1 MWRFLVIATVLAA
14 LTVPLAQAGSSQGD
28 GTLSVKRGRG
38 ALMLRLKG
46 TVIGRVNTNGRV
58 QIRDFKPFDGNDPQ
72 MTCKPKPKHLS
83 LGVTLC
89 TGKNIV
95 FRVDDGRFNVQVKGN
110 GISISAVGRGSF
122 DVDGTGET
130 GVADG
135 LMSID
140 NAPYQSLPDAK
151 TTFYL
156 GIPPSQPVR

>member
-1 MWRFLVIATVLAA
+1 MWRFLVICAVLAG
-14 LTVPLAQAGSSQGD
+14 LTVSLAQAGTSQGD
-28 GTLSVKRGRG
+28 GTLSVKKGRG
-38 ALMLRLKG
+38 MLMLRLKG

-58 QIRDFKPFDGNDPQ
+58 QIRDFKPFDGNNPQ
-72 MTCKPKPKHLS
+72 LTCQPKPRHPS
-83 LGVTLC
+83 LGVSVC
-89 TGKNIV
+89 TGRNIA
-95 FRVDDGRFNVQVKGN
+95 FRVNDGRFNVNVKGN

-140 NAPYQSLPDAK
+140 NGPYQSLPDTM

-156 GIPPSQPVR
+156 GTPPAQPVR

>member
-1 MWRFLVIATVLAA
+1 MRRFLVISAVLAL
-14 LTVPLAQAGSSQGD
+14 LTVPLAQAGGSQSD

-58 QIRDFKPFDGNDPQ
+58 QIRDFKPYDGNDAL
-72 MTCKPKPKHLS
+72 MTCKPKAKRLS

-110 GISISAVGRGSF
+110 GISISAVGRGWF

-140 NAPYQSLPDAK
+140 NTPYQSLPDAK

-156 GIPPSQPVR
+156 GTPPPQPVR